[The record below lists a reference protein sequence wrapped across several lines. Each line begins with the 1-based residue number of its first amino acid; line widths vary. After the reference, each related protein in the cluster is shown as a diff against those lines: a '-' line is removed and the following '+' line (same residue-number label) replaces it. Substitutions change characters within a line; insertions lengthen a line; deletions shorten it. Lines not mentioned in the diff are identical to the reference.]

1 MRENFDYAKDYLMN
15 EDGDIIQTIIV
26 VAAFALL
33 AIGAIAILSP
43 AISKKTN
50 EAADYIQQSA
60 EAIE

>member
-1 MRENFDYAKDYLMN
+1 MRENFNYAKDYLMN

-26 VAAFALL
+26 IAAFALL

>member
-1 MRENFDYAKDYLMN
+1 MKENLMYAQEYLLN

-43 AISKKTN
+43 AISKKTQ
-50 EAADYIQQSA
+50 EAADYIGQ
-60 EAIE
+60 EAAPIE